1 MTAFEWLTA
10 KAPGVGQLNA
20 EEKQEI
26 ADFSLLWSFFELHIL
41 DCDATGADIAQFC
54 TEMNQQ
60 GKIDLA
66 PLIAPIAYWR
76 QRYYAGGQFTYHFD
90 NLHFRVGRRGRDL
103 DNEAVSRAVLSG
115 QANAPEQQ
123 LLCAL
128 SIAWRYR
135 NNLFHGTKWQYD
147 LQGQLEN
154 FRNANVVLI
163 AAMDM
168 AGVGNEA

>member
-1 MTAFEWLTA
+1 MTAFEWLTT
-10 KAPGVGQLNA
+10 KAPGVGQLSA

-41 DCDATGADIAQFC
+41 DGDATGTDIAQFC
-54 TEMNQQ
+54 SNLEQQ
-60 GKIDLA
+60 GKIDPV
-66 PLIAPIAYWR
+66 PLTAPIAYWR

-90 NLHFRVGRRGRDL
+90 HLHFRVGKRGRDL
-103 DNEAVSRAVLSG
+103 DNEGVSRAVISG

-123 LLCAL
+123 LLCSL

-135 NNLFHGTKWQYD
+135 NNLFHGAKWQYE
-147 LQGQLEN
+147 LQGQLGN
-154 FRNANVVLI
+154 FRSANAVLI
-163 AAMDM
+163 AAMNM